1 MKIKDIIKLEI
12 NYLQDDKESVA
23 SKLECLLNT
32 ETQVYAKVRLS
43 GQPAQVYLA
52 HTVFGKLSI
61 YTKQLESNTIV
72 TLSVN

>member
-12 NYLQDDKESVA
+12 NYLQDDKEAVA
-23 SKLECLLNT
+23 SKSECLLNT

-43 GQPAQVYLA
+43 GQPTQVYLA

-61 YTKQLESNTIV
+61 YTKQF
-72 TLSVN
+72 